1 MRLSPEQISSFT
13 RGCGDLEEIDGALF
27 FDRIGAAGRAYYDL
41 NPAWHLRTR
50 CPAGVVIEMRTDAA
64 AVDIHLR
71 LGGGA
76 RPYATVDAVVEDAL
90 VASILSKQPHGDMR
104 GRLVLPACE
113 HARRLKIYL
122 PHTAAAN
129 LVSIDLI
136 DVNSV
141 EQVKPAKVLLTLG
154 DSITQGMDAIHPSLT
169 YAAVAAR
176 QLRMDL
182 HNYGIGGAVFA
193 QTSFPVAPII
203 PKPHLITIAYGTN
216 DFSDGCSLEMA
227 RDYLSHVRTIFP
239 NTPIVVLMPLWRT
252 RGDHDGWCNS
262 NGVSLADYRDSL
274 RAIVDDLSL
283 PRIERDW
290 LLPTLASL
298 LIDGLHPNDAGHL
311 ILGMNLADRL
321 AHMLEAHDGSVA

>member
-1 MRLSPEQISSFT
+1 MRLSPEQISSFA
-13 RGCGDLEEIDGALF
+13 RGSGDLGEIDGALF
-27 FDRIGAAGRAYYDL
+27 FDRIGAAGRAYYDS
-41 NPAWHLRTR
+41 NPAWHLRSR
-50 CPAGVVIEMRTDAA
+50 CPAGVVIDMRTDAA

-76 RPYATVDAVVEDAL
+76 RPYATVDAVVDDAL
-90 VASILSKQPHGDMR
+90 VATILSKSPHGDLH

-122 PHTAAAN
+122 PHSAAAN

-136 DVNSV
+136 GAKSV
-141 EQVKPAKVLLTLG
+141 EHVKPAKVLLTLG

-176 QLRMDL
+176 LLCMDL

-193 QTSFPVAPII
+193 KASFPVSPII
-203 PKPHLITIAYGTN
+203 AKPHLITIAYGTN
-216 DFSDGCSLEMA
+216 DFSDGCSVEMA
-227 RDYLSHVRTIFP
+227 RDYLSHVRMIFP
-239 NTPIVVLMPLWRT
+239 NTPMVVLMPLWRS

-262 NGVSLADYRDSL
+262 NGISLASYRDSL
-274 RAIVDDLSL
+274 RAIVEDLNL
-283 PRIERDW
+283 LRIERDW
-290 LLPTLASL
+290 LLPADASM

-321 AHMLEAHDGSVA
+321 ARALEAHDAYIA

>member
-1 MRLSPEQISSFT
+1 MRLSPDQISSFA
-13 RGCGDLEEIDGALF
+13 RGCHDIKEIDGALF
-27 FDRIGAAGRAYYDL
+27 FDRIGAAGRSYYDL

-90 VASILSKQPHGDMR
+90 VASILSKQPHGDML

-141 EQVKPAKVLLTLG
+141 EQVKPEKVLLTLG
-154 DSITQGMDAIHPSLT
+154 DSITQGMDAIHPSQT

-182 HNYGIGGAVFA
+182 HNYGIGGAVFE

-203 PKPHLITIAYGTN
+203 AKPHLITIAYGTN

-239 NTPIVVLMPLWRT
+239 NTPIVILMPLWRT

-290 LLPTLASL
+290 LLPPLASL

-321 AHMLEAHDGSVA
+321 AHILEAHDASVA